1 MCGYKRP
8 LKQFVKS
15 SHCEIEEWGMNMS
28 KPSDIGKTHVLQVSS
43 ALKHL
48 LVGESNVAF
57 SDPVV
62 QTANFIKDQY
72 PNIKSVINKFEMEQS
87 DTQPSLLLTLGDKQQ
102 VKVNLFSVQ
111 GSGAIQPKNLG
122 AKSFLKK
129 YFGSSG
135 LQAHFNDYFQWEY
148 KRFLQSAITLKE
160 EVNEYDS
167 ILMLK
172 DKVNGYYPKFTEDIS
187 PLRRAFLFS
196 LREYCFQL
204 LSDEYNCGAIG
215 IQSAFN
221 ELMLIEST
229 TIITRY
235 TKENKCLSV
244 DHWKS
249 SIDSSQGIHI
259 YKKGNDT
266 IGIRSGEEALTLRF
280 KFESSPT
287 KSVKLAT
294 SYEAFP
300 IEDEVEKSN
309 LCSIERFEVMIDQH
323 KQLENPDQSNPIG
336 KCNEAM
342 VYYRI
347 LKENSSINQVDMQEY
362 TKMLSAN
369 APQIPHEQLLAI
381 QTASIVTLQKIYAY
395 LEEKYNVYDIESI
408 QLVTESY
415 IKDRSDTSDLQLILI
430 VDGKYVIEN
439 FSLKASSKKN
449 VKLTTKNP
457 GVGKILGPTYFDIGT
472 LFTEHVEQ
480 RFKQE
485 LITRRE
491 VLEIVSEQFGEC
503 LANAPQKNLKK
514 GLTVLLGK
522 IPKVIT
528 FYMHNESIILEHDA
542 IEDRIEVLVQ
552 TPSTI
557 QTTLRWNNKQEELS
571 LRMKFSKGESHGWSS
586 LKLACEGK
594 VEK

>member
-1 MCGYKRP
+1 MCRQKRP
-8 LKQFVKS
+8 LKQFVKI
-15 SHCEIEEWGMNMS
+15 SHGEIEEWGMNVT
-28 KPSDIGKTHVLQVSS
+28 KPSEVGKTHVLQVSS
-43 ALKHL
+43 VLKRL
-48 LVGESNVAF
+48 LVGESIAEF

-62 QTANFIKDQY
+62 QTANFIMDKY
-72 PNIKSVINKFEMEQS
+72 PTIYSVVNKFEVEHP
-87 DTQPSLLLTLGDKQQ
+87 DTQPSLLLTLADQQQ

-111 GSGAIQPKNLG
+111 GLATIQPKNLG
-122 AKSFLKK
+122 AKSFLEK

-135 LQAHFNDYFQWEY
+135 LQAHFNDYFHWEY

-160 EVNEYDS
+160 EVNEYNS
-167 ILMLK
+167 IPMLK
-172 DKVNGYYPKFTEDIS
+172 EIVNGYYPKFTEDIN

-204 LSDEYNCGAIG
+204 LSDEYNWGAIG

-235 TKENKCLSV
+235 SKENKCLSV

-249 SIDSSQGIHI
+249 NIDSSQGIHI

-294 SYEAFP
+294 SYEVFP
-300 IEDEVEKSN
+300 TEDKVKKRN
-309 LCSIERFEVMIDQH
+309 LCSIERFEVMVDRH
-323 KQLENPDQSNPIG
+323 RQLENPDQSNPIG

-347 LKENSSINQVDMQEY
+347 LKENPSINQVDVHEY
-362 TKMLSAN
+362 TKMLNAN

-381 QTASIVTLQKIYAY
+381 QTASIVTVQKIYAY
-395 LEEKYNVYDIESI
+395 LEAKYPVYDIESI

-415 IKDRSDTSDLQLILI
+415 IEDRSDTSDLQLILI
-430 VDGKYVIEN
+430 VDDKYVIEN

-491 VLEIVSEQFGEC
+491 VLEIVSEQLGEC
-503 LANAPQKNLKK
+503 LAKAPQKNLKK
-514 GLTVLLGK
+514 GLRVLLGK

-528 FYMHNESIILEHDA
+528 FYMHNESIILQHDA
-542 IEDRIEVLVQ
+542 IEDEIEVLVQ